1 MLAVVLVTAFAI
13 IFDDAFSRMVSTEW
27 QADEYQHAFIIPL
40 VSLYL
45 IWMRASD
52 LQRVPF
58 EPSWLGVAMVVL
70 GLGAFLLGEL
80 SAIYA
85 VIWYGFLFAFW
96 GFVVATIGVR
106 ASAVIWAG
114 LLYLVF
120 MIPLPQT
127 LLASLSGTFQLWSSQ
142 LGAAFL
148 RLIGVSVYLEGNVI
162 DLGSYKLQVVEACS
176 GLRYLFPLA
185 SFSFFCGYIFRG
197 PLWQRIFIFLSAIPI
212 TIVMNSFR
220 ISVTGVLVD
229 QFGTGQ
235 AEGFLHYFEGW
246 LIFVACIALLFL
258 EMALFSMRSQR
269 KLADSFA
276 VEIPDARDFRFLIPT
291 AINKPAVVCAFLL
304 IVAGAAGSLAIE
316 RREEFV
322 PAHVALSAFPLR
334 IGEWSGNDS
343 SLEAEVLGE
352 LKLTDYLMTTF
363 HAGDNPV
370 PVQLYIAYYE
380 SQRTGATMHSP
391 RACLPGG
398 GWQIQELSRR
408 EMPGIRPDGLPLPV
422 NRMIIGRGS
431 DKALVYYWFVQR
443 GRYLTSEYVVKFYNF
458 WDSLTRSRTD
468 GALVRVMT
476 PLVAGTPVE
485 DAERHL
491 VEFIRAAEPK
501 IYYHLPQDSAVQA
514 KPAGA
519 AAASRKEALIANP
532 VQAAG
537 NSD

>member
-1 MLAVVLVTAFAI
+1 MLNPLVLAVLLVAAFVI
-13 IFDDAFSRMVSTEW
+13 IFDDAFARMVSTEW

-45 IWMRASD
+45 IWMRAAD

-58 EPSWLGVAMVVL
+58 EPSWLGVLMIVL
-70 GLGAFLLGEL
+70 GLGAFVLGEL

-85 VIWYGFLFAFW
+85 VIWYGFLFTFW
-96 GFVVATIGVR
+96 GLVVATIGVR

-127 LLASLSGTFQLWSSQ
+127 LLANLSGTFQLWSSQ

-148 RLIGVSVYLEGNVI
+148 QMVGISVYLEGNVI
-162 DLGSYKLQVVEACS
+162 DLGTYRLQVVEACS
-176 GLRYLFPLA
+176 GLRYLFPLT

-197 PLWQRIFIFLSAIPI
+197 PVWQRFVIFLSAIPI

-220 ISVTGVLVD
+220 IGVTGILVN
-229 QFGTGQ
+229 QYGTGQ

-258 EMALFSMRSQR
+258 EMALFSVLSQR

-276 VEIPDARDFRFLIPT
+276 VEIPGLADFRFLVPS
-291 AINKPAVVCAFLL
+291 AINKPAVVSAVLL
-304 IVAGAAGSLAIE
+304 ILGGALGSLAIE
-316 RREEFV
+316 RRQEFV

-343 SLEAEVLGE
+343 SLEADVLGE

-363 HAGDNPV
+363 HSADNPL
-370 PVQLYIAYYE
+370 PVQFYIAYYA

-398 GWQIQELSRR
+398 GWQIQDLSRA
-408 EMPGIRPDGLPLPV
+408 ELPGIRPDGLALPV
-422 NRMIIGRGS
+422 NRMVIGRGS

-443 GRYLTSEYVVKFYNF
+443 GRYVTSEYAVKFYNF
-458 WDSLTRSRTD
+458 WDGLTRNRTD

-476 PLVAGTPVE
+476 PLPAGTSVE
-485 DAERHL
+485 EADRQLA
-491 VEFIRAAEPK
+491 EFIRAVEPK
-501 IYYHLPQDSAVQA
+501 VYYHLPQDAAVQA
-514 KPAGA
+514 PSMEAARSLEGQGAG
-519 AAASRKEALIANP
+519 
-532 VQAAG
+532 
-537 NSD
+537 